1 MGYSSRNSDGDLF
14 GILFALGVFGIIIIA
29 LLIEHKREQKRRNDI
44 RDYCNRNNLQ
54 YSELAQ
60 FIPDM
65 VKNFSLIEF
74 RGHTNRY
81 EVEMAGKRG
90 HYKFTMFEHFSESGY
105 GKSRSVV
112 INTICVITNTHIRF
126 PKFFMRDE
134 NVILDS
140 LGKLFGGQDI
150 NFAEDSEFSKMFVL
164 QSKVESSIRNFF
176 DSKIRHAFVN
186 YHVKG
191 YKYEACG
198 NSFMVCLPRK
208 RLKVKERLEFLANS
222 MRILREIIPREDEEQ
237 EQEEQ
242 LGNVY

>member
-1 MGYSSRNSDGDLF
+1 MGYRSSHSEADLF
-14 GILFALGVFGIIIIA
+14 GIIFGLGFFALIIIFSI
-29 LLIEHKREQKRRNDI
+29 IESKREQKRRNEI
-44 RDYCNRNNLQ
+44 KDYCDRNNLY

-60 FIPDM
+60 FIPSK
-65 VKNFSLIEF
+65 VKNFSLIEY

-81 EVEMAGKRG
+81 EVEMSGKRG
-90 HYKFTMFEHFSESGY
+90 QYNFTMFEHFSESGS

-150 NFAEDSEFSKMFVL
+150 NFAEDPEFSKMFVL
-164 QSKVESSIRNFF
+164 QSIVESSVRNFF
-176 DSKIRHAFVN
+176 DSKIRRAFVN

-198 NSFMVCLPRK
+198 NSFMVCLPGK
-208 RLKVKERLEFLANS
+208 RLKVPERLSFLADS
-222 MRILREIIPREDEEQ
+222 MRILREIVPRED